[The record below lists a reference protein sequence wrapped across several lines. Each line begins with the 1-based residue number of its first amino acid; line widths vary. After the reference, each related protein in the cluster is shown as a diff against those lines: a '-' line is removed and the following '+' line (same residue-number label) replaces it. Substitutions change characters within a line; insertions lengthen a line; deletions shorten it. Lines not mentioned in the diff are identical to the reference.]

1 MKRFYQSVDKRS
13 RKAMVSFLKSH
24 ERYNTANSWNHSTS
38 YAHNLKIYGLGIEA
52 TLADKLYDLIDTEG
66 FYELLGYPMHDF
78 AVVHNYQWQAAM
90 NGRSG
95 GYLVLY
101 QGGTKKSEFHSYCT
115 ACGQKRVPSVADGGH
130 VCSVCKQSA
139 VKDFPNIPVETFIYP
154 GRGTDMDEDF
164 EDWEMW
170 ELRDRVKLVQEFDQL
185 ADTIVHRAIDIA
197 KNFSIETE
205 TVFVAENRKVM
216 VPSA

>member
-115 ACGQKRVPSVADGGH
+115 ACGQKEFPLSQTEAMFAAFVNKVQSKIFPISQSKRSFIQGAVPIWMKIS
-130 VCSVCKQSA
+130 K
-139 VKDFPNIPVETFIYP
+139 T
-154 GRGTDMDEDF
+154 GRCGNYE
-164 EDWEMW
+164 
-170 ELRDRVKLVQEFDQL
+170 
-185 ADTIVHRAIDIA
+185 IA
-197 KNFSIETE
+197 
-205 TVFVAENRKVM
+205 
-216 VPSA
+216 